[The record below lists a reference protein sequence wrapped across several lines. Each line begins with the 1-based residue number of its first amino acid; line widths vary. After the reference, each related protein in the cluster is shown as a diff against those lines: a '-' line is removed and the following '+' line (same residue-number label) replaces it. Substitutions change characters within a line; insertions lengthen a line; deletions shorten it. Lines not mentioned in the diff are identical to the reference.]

1 MGHEQPPLAPTRL
14 TEEDVAGN
22 LAASGGKPRL
32 ARLMPNWR
40 DAFRA
45 ALRRCTAPARVG

>member
-32 ARLMPNWR
+32 ARLTPDRR

-45 ALRRCTAPARVG
+45 DSCRCTAPARAG